1 MWLAHGR
8 PAGLA
13 DQFVPLRVHTGL
25 AAHSVRIGSI
35 VEKDLRDR
43 LAKIISVS
51 VSGDKRYCLG
61 VEGVVT
67 HNSQAIKAL
76 KEESKHVVLINPNIA
91 TVQTSYG
98 MADQVYFLPVTA
110 EFVEQVIA
118 KERPDGILLQFGG
131 QTALNTGIELNTM
144 GVLRRYGVQVL
155 GTPVSVIESTEDRE
169 IFANKLAE
177 IGEVCA
183 PSKTCYT
190 IEEALEAG
198 KAIGFPVLVRAGF
211 ALGGLGSG
219 FAHTVEELEALVRR
233 SFNFSTQ
240 VIVDKSLVGW
250 KEVEYEVVRDAKGN
264 CITVCNMENFDPL
277 GIHTGDSIV
286 IAPSQTLTNE
296 EFYMLRRVAIKV
308 VKHLGVVGECFTDDH
323 QLLTEQGWM
332 DVDELRAAGKQPRA
346 ASYNPQTQQIE
357 YQPVTRLFI
366 KHSTPEEPHRLIELT
381 QHQAWGPGAES
392 NKKTTDNHVSL
403 VVTEDHVLYRRTGH
417 VEQADSG
424 KLQQRWD
431 EEGFTTTS
439 ARSMVVDDSSR
450 SFMLLSAAAN
460 GAAVE
465 AAVEPLPFVAA
476 LSLRTE
482 DEIDAFLQ
490 LYGCWLGSGCEVD
503 LTNGA
508 IVLKSSNGQWLRSV
522 CARLPLSAEDV
533 LAVES
538 EEGLRIVQPV
548 WCHVFSTELSGASS
562 AESTPQSII
571 ASWVWTRL
579 DKRQIHIILDG
590 MRAANNEAFD
600 SADISEVH
608 TASAIFRDELVR
620 LCLHA
625 GFTAFFERSTTG
637 DGRWCVKWSEQEAD
651 AEPTLQAAEV
661 TRREAHGRV
670 WCVTVPPHHLII
682 VRRIKRDAKGQ
693 IEAASRPVVTGQCN
707 IQYALN
713 PFSKEYCESTTHAA

>member
-1 MWLAHGR
+1 
-8 PAGLA
+8 
-13 DQFVPLRVHTGL
+13 
-25 AAHSVRIGSI
+25 
-35 VEKDLRDR
+35 
-43 LAKIISVS
+43 
-51 VSGDKRYCLG
+51 
-61 VEGVVT
+61 
-67 HNSQAIKAL
+67 
-76 KEESKHVVLINPNIA
+76 
-91 TVQTSYG
+91 
-98 MADQVYFLPVTA
+98 
-110 EFVEQVIA
+110 
-118 KERPDGILLQFGG
+118 
-131 QTALNTGIELNTM
+131 
-144 GVLRRYGVQVL
+144 L

-296 EFYMLRRVAIKV
+296 EFYMLRRVALKV

-332 DVDELRAAGKQPRA
+332 DVDELRGAGKQPRA
-346 ASYNPQTQQIE
+346 ASYNPLTQQIE

-366 KHSTPEEPHRLIELT
+366 KHSTPDEPHRLVELT
-381 QHQAWGPGAES
+381 QQQAEATTWSPGTA
-392 NKKTTDNHVSL
+392 NKKSAVDNNHISL
-403 VVTEDHVLYRRTGH
+403 VVTEDHVLYRRTCH
-417 VEQADSG
+417 MEQADTG
-424 KLQQRWD
+424 ELQQRWD
-431 EEGFTTTS
+431 EEGFTTTP
-439 ARSMVVDDSSR
+439 ARSMLVDDSSR
-450 SFMLLSAAAN
+450 SFKLLSAAAN

-465 AAVEPLPFVAA
+465 LALEPLPFVAA
-476 LSLRTE
+476 LGLRTE

-490 LYGCWLGSGCEVD
+490 LYGCWLGDGCEVD

-508 IVLKSSNGQWLRSV
+508 ILLASGNTEWLRSV
-522 CARLPLSAEDV
+522 CARFPLSADDV
-533 LAVES
+533 LAAES
-538 EEGLRIVQPV
+538 EEGMRIVQPDM
-548 WCHVFSTELSGASS
+548 CHFFRSQLSGAPS
-562 AESTPQSII
+562 AESTPQAII

-579 DKRQIHIILDG
+579 DRRQTRLILEG
-590 MRAANNEAFD
+590 VSAAD
-600 SADISEVH
+600 DTLGEVH

-625 GFTAFFERSTTG
+625 GFTAFFERAAS
-637 DGRWCVKWSEQEAD
+637 DASRWCVKWSEQEAD

-693 IEAASRPVVTGQCN
+693 ITAASRPVVTGQCN

-713 PFSKEYCESTTHAA
+713 PFSKEYCEPTTHAAKHIDK